1 MDPDALKIQVKGENV
16 ANSENLEVLSRDAT
30 FFIYEETECERS
42 TVKACGNFC
51 FIFLGLCLLSWFVHA
66 IPVQTITDI
75 PPFANSLLYLSIAHH
90 TNQWEDD
97 QNSVSPPPPM
107 FGDGKGNFPST

>member
-1 MDPDALKIQVKGENV
+1 MDPDALKIKAKADQKSDEED
-16 ANSENLEVLSRDAT
+16 AEVPSRDAT
-30 FFIYEETECERS
+30 FFFYEETECERS
-42 TVKACGNFC
+42 TVKACGNVC

-75 PPFANSLLYLSIAHH
+75 PPFANSLLYISIAHH

-97 QNSVSPPPPM
+97 QNRVSPPPPM
-107 FGDGKGNFPST
+107 FGDGKGNFPSA